1 MPIRERFCYG
11 PIDAARVG
19 RMNRGINS
27 TFIVYRWDD
36 TVIDAGPPNQWREVK
51 SYLSEKP
58 VRQLVLTHHH
68 EDHAGN
74 AARIA
79 DLYGLTPMAPI
90 EARDKLENGYRVPI
104 MQRFIWGAPIPVKT
118 APLPAKIQV
127 KSGDHLVP
135 LFTPGH
141 AKDLHVLHVPE
152 KGWLF
157 SGDLYI
163 ARAIRYLRSDEDL
176 PLLMDSIRKALTL
189 DFDTIFC
196 PHRGLVE
203 DGKSKLREKL
213 QNMVTLCER
222 SQELRKQG
230 KTLDEIVHKILG
242 PEDAMAKLTSFNFS
256 KRNLIK
262 GALEVTDMSA

>member
-1 MPIRERFCYG
+1 MPIHERFCYG
-11 PIDAARVG
+11 PIDAVRVG

-36 TVIDAGPPNQWREVK
+36 TLIDAGPTNQWKEVK

-58 VRQLVLTHHH
+58 VRQLILTHHH
-68 EDHAGN
+68 EDHSGN

-79 DLYGLTPMAPI
+79 KLYGITPKAP
-90 EARDKLENGYRVPI
+90 EQGRAKLASGFRIPM
-104 MQRFIWGAPIPVKT
+104 MQRLIWGSPHPVET
-118 APLPAKIQV
+118 DPLPEKITV
-127 KSGDHLVP
+127 KSGEEMIPV
-135 LFTPGH
+135 FTPGH
-141 AKDLHVLHVPE
+141 AKDLHILHVPE

-176 PLLMDSIRKALTL
+176 PLLMNSIRKALTL
-189 DFDTIFC
+189 DFDLIFC

-203 DGKSKLREKL
+203 DGKSKIREKL
-213 QNMVTLCER
+213 QNMVTLCEQ
-222 SQELRKQG
+222 SQDLHKQG
-230 KTLDEIVHKILG
+230 KPLDEIVRKILG
-242 PEDAMAKLTSFNFS
+242 PEDAMARFTGYNFS

-262 GALEVTDMSA
+262 GALDVTDFSV

>member
-19 RMNRGINS
+19 RLNRGINS

-36 TVIDAGPPNQWREVK
+36 TVIDAGPPNQWSAVK
-51 SYLSEKP
+51 SYLAEKP
-58 VRQLVLTHHH
+58 VRQLILTHHH

-79 DLYGLTPMAPI
+79 DLYGITPKAPI
-90 EARDKLENGYRVPI
+90 EGRDKLEKGYRVPI
-104 MQRFIWGAPIPVKT
+104 VQRMIWGAPIPVKT
-118 APLPAKIQV
+118 DPLPNRIQV
-127 KSGDHLVP
+127 SSGEEIIPV
-135 LFTPGH
+135 FTPGH

-176 PLLMDSIRKALTL
+176 PLLMDSIRKALKL
-189 DFDTIFC
+189 DFNLIFC

-203 DGKSKLREKL
+203 DGKTKLREKL
-213 QNMVTLCER
+213 QNMVTLCEK
-222 SQELRKQG
+222 SQDLQKAGTPLE
-230 KTLDEIVHKILG
+230 TIVKEVLG
-242 PEDAMAKLTSFNFS
+242 PEDAMARFTGFNFS

-262 GALEVTDMSA
+262 GALDVTDFSV